1 MIHFVLNVS
10 VVILLAA
17 GLYYLYFKR
26 LYGYWKRKGVPYID
40 PPPIFSS
47 RFTQKHVDPGFH
59 LKSIYEELKARGA
72 KYGGFY
78 EGSSASII
86 IIDPDVLRLVLTKD
100 FTNFMDRGF
109 HCNEDFD
116 PLGSHLF
123 MLSGQRWRNL
133 RAKFTPTFT
142 SGKMKMMFSIMAEC
156 SNQLVERVDSLAKDQ
171 TPVEIKEILACFTTD
186 IIGSCAFGLDCNSF
200 KEDDAAFRKL
210 GREFLNPVPKDLIR
224 MLFVYS
230 FPRLAR
236 LFKVK
241 SVKPE
246 IEKFFMNIVKDT
258 VEYRE
263 RTKSTR
269 NDFMQLLINLKNDY
283 SSEEP
288 LTMNQLSA
296 QAFVF
301 FVAGFETSSTAMSFC
316 FYELAVN
323 PDIQEK
329 ARKEVV
335 EVLEKHKGAVTYEAI
350 QEMKYLAQVLDGNL
364 AHHILNLISLKCT

>member
-1 MIHFVLNVS
+1 M
-10 VVILLAA
+10 
-17 GLYYLYFKR
+17 
-26 LYGYWKRKGVPYID
+26 
-40 PPPIFSS
+40 
-47 RFTQKHVDPGFH
+47 
-59 LKSIYEELKARGA
+59 
-72 KYGGFY
+72 
-78 EGSSASII
+78 
-86 IIDPDVLRLVLTKD
+86 IIDPEVLRIVLTKD

-142 SGKMKMMFSIMAEC
+142 SGKMKMMFAIMAEC
-156 SNQLVERVDSLAKDQ
+156 SNQLVERVDTYAKEHA
-171 TPVEIKEILACFTTD
+171 PVEIKEILACFTTD

-200 KEDDAAFRKL
+200 KEEDAAFRKL
-210 GREFLNPVPKDLIR
+210 GRQFLNPAPKDLMR

-246 IEKFFMNIVKDT
+246 IEQFFMNIVKDT

-263 RTKSTR
+263 RTKNTR
-269 NDFMQLLINLKNDY
+269 NDFMQLLVNLKNQENT
-283 SSEEP
+283 EEP
-288 LTMNQLSA
+288 LTLNQIAA

-316 FYELAVN
+316 FFELAVN
-323 PDIQEK
+323 PEIQEK
-329 ARKEVV
+329 ARNEVV
-335 EVLEKHKGAVTYEAI
+335 EVLERHKGVVSYEAV
-350 QEMKYLAQVLDGNL
+350 QEMKYLAQVLDG
-364 AHHILNLISLKCT
+364 SLMRSVAQLQNHDDCLVFQKLYVNTLPCLCFSDSAYKNIRTKKRM